1 MNIFLDVFRLNEYNH
16 NSLWIFF
23 QKIYIQF
30 IAFNFSRSK
39 YSLIIRFQ
47 KDARNFV
54 SLIFFNL
61 FPFRRS
67 PFLPAEFLLF
77 STGKFKS
84 KLSSRKGTKYSR
96 KIFLTIL
103 RPSSSNES
111 QIHLSIFSLQLQ
123 KFIFFWLS
131 FLKAIPNYKL
141 HNARVFFA
149 ISFPFHRVNDRTR
162 NVRIL
167 SFPVIS
173 SRVRTREFRSFLE
186 EIEDPN

>member
-84 KLSSRKGTKYSR
+84 KLSSRKGTKYRR
-96 KIFLTIL
+96 KIFLTTASIL
-103 RPSSSNES
+103 LERISNPFPSL
-111 QIHLSIFSLQLQ
+111 HFFSPASE
-123 KFIFFWLS
+123 IY
-131 FLKAIPNYKL
+131 FLLAI
-141 HNARVFFA
+141 V
-149 ISFPFHRVNDRTR
+149 S
-162 NVRIL
+162 
-167 SFPVIS
+167 
-173 SRVRTREFRSFLE
+173 
-186 EIEDPN
+186 